1 MKLPET
7 APQES
12 QSPAPS
18 LPEPLEAPLDE
29 GVEGEGTTE
38 TPSVSYH
45 TWIKSPERGGLSF
58 SSVNSNLRDLTPS
71 HTLDMGAF
79 SEATSYYPCAE
90 EGGNAAFTRSLS
102 GDASEGAG
110 AAQNPPQKKKVRL
123 GAPSR
128 TNTLTRP
135 AGTFTSSY
143 ISLSF
148 LGVSAGIQETA
159 ARSSAKRRL
168 QDRVQLSAF
177 SSAPSGRLPC
187 RRGNGA
193 RVHCSCGYS
202 GLQDSAVERG
212 AGRLPTGRERGRRWT
227 VVRTFHSL

>member
-12 QSPAPS
+12 QSPSPS
-18 LPEPLEAPLDE
+18 LPEPHEASLDE

-38 TPSVSYH
+38 TPSASYH

-123 GAPSR
+123 SAPSL

-143 ISLSF
+143 LSLFPRCLCWNTGNGNEKLGEAEAPRSNAALRFQQRPQWTSSLSPWKQRPSPLF
-148 LGVSAGIQETA
+148 LWLLRAPRLRSR
-159 ARSSAKRRL
+159 ARSRT
-168 QDRVQLSAF
+168 
-177 SSAPSGRLPC
+177 PP
-187 RRGNGA
+187 N
-193 RVHCSCGYS
+193 
-202 GLQDSAVERG
+202 
-212 AGRLPTGRERGRRWT
+212 RERKREETDSG
-227 VVRTFHSL
+227 TFHSL